1 MFEYVACDF
10 QGVRMW
16 KKMIEVAPD
25 LGVRG
30 RALLENCHFLHFPR
44 VIFNK
49 S

>member
-1 MFEYVACDF
+1 MFGCVACDF

-30 RALLENCHFLHFPR
+30 RALDPRKLLFSPFSSCHF
-44 VIFNK
+44 
-49 S
+49 